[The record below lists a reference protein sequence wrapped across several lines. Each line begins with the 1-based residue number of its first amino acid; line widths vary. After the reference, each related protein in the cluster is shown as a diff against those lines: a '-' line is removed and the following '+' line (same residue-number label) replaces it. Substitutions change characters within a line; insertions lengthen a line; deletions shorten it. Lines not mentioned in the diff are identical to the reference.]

1 MDAARSDRRVE
12 SVRVGAV
19 AGRSAGGLGVLDGD
33 RVGVELAVGVAVV
46 VADGLGVVEGLA
58 VDVTVLVEVRVGV
71 EVGVRVG
78 VLVGVKVGG
87 GAMASGGSARTANP
101 RESLLVISTS
111 STEPRPSSS
120 RVRTRI
126 GTSFAKITTVA
137 PGDPCISIVRAS
149 PSRTISA
156 TA

>member
-1 MDAARSDRRVE
+1 
-12 SVRVGAV
+12 
-19 AGRSAGGLGVLDGD
+19 LGVLDGD
-33 RVGVELAVGVAVV
+33 RVGVEVAVGVAVE
-46 VADGLGVVEGLA
+46 VADPLGVVEGLA
-58 VDVTVLVEVRVGV
+58 VFVTVLDGIRVAV
-71 EVGVRVG
+71 AVGVRVG

-87 GAMASGGSARTANP
+87 GAMASGGSARAANP
-101 RESLLVISTS
+101 REALLVISTS

-137 PGDPCISIVRAS
+137 PGDPWISIVRAS